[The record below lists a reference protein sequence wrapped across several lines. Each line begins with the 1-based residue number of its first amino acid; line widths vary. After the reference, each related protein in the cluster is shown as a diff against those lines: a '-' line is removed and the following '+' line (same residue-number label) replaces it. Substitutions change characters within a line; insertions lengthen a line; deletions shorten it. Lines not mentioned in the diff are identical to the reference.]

1 MLEEHGTSTTVPH
14 IVRGTRSITLRRTRH
29 SVKLPQA
36 AQASS

>member
-1 MLEEHGTSTTVPH
+1 MLEEHGTSTTVPR
-14 IVRGTRSITLRRTRH
+14 IVRGTRSTTLRRTRR